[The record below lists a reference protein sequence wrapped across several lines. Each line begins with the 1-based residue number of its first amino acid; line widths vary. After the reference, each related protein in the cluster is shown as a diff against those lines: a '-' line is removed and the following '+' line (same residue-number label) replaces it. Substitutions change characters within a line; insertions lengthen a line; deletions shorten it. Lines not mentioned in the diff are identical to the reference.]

1 MLLAVETAGH
11 GLALGEARGDVALE
25 KLPARRVHDTAQVL
39 DVAQALEELRERARV
54 LPEGDGAARLA
65 EGRRLDL
72 QKQLAALVVEV
83 QELLGALVAAAEPHE
98 LALVLELRACA

>member
-11 GLALGEARGDVALE
+11 ALALRETRGDVALE
-25 KLPARRVHDTAQVL
+25 KLPARRVHHTAQVL
-39 DVAQALEELRERARV
+39 DEAQTVEEPQKRARV

-98 LALVLELRACA
+98 LALVLDLRACA

>member
-11 GLALGEARGDVALE
+11 GLALGETRGDVAPD
-25 KLPARRVHDTAQVL
+25 KLPARRVHDTTQVL
-39 DVAQALEELRERARV
+39 DEAQTVEEPQERARV